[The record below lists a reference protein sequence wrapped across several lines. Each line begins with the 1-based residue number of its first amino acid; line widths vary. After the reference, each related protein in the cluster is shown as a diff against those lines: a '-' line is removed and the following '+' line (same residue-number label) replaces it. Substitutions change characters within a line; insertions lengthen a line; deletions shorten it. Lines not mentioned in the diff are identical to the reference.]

1 MRQLTHAGY
10 GTIIQQADAILL
22 GEVDKVWESGV
33 ISLDTAQGLSHGI
46 YFYNLKCFGLRAGQ
60 IHRDLNTDQFT
71 FKFDEKI
78 GRGTFL
84 QREII

>member
-10 GTIIQQADAILL
+10 GTIIQQADPILP
-22 GEVDKVWESGV
+22 GEEDKLWESEV
-33 ISLDTAQGLSHGI
+33 ISLDTAQGLSYGI
-46 YFYNLKCFGLRAGQ
+46 YFYNLKCFGLRGGQ

-71 FKFDEKI
+71 FKFDKKI